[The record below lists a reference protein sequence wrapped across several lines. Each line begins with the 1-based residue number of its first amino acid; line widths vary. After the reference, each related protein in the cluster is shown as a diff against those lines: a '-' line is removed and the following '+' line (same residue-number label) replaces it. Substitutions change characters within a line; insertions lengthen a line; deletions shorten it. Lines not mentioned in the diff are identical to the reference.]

1 NQPTGEVEVNF
12 KNNGTTSNADYTT
25 SNTTVTLGTAFSAT
39 AVDDAL
45 ADSGETFTVS
55 LVDKSYN
62 QDAANTADGSGAYET
77 VTYDKAT
84 VTTTILDETAND
96 PADTSDNDSAYT
108 LKLFASDNQGNLL
121 LDDNGNPVDATQIH
135 EDAETSA
142 YYVVKAVDEFGA
154 LLADQP
160 AGNVEV
166 NFKNNGTT
174 SNADYTVSSTTV
186 TLGAA
191 FSATAINDALADNGE
206 TFTVSLVKGSYSED
220 AANTSDGSGAYETV
234 TYDDA
239 TVTTTIRDLD
249 FAVVEDNKNT
259 QEDGNW
265 NIEVLENL
273 DQIYTGDEFASI
285 KISGIPNNAIL
296 KDGDGNPITVTNG
309 SYTLNSWQATQ
320 ELTLTPAVD
329 SSKDIELSYEVTLT
343 DGSIDTFVQSIVI
356 SPEADQPWTLGKL
369 GSETVT
375 YQNTLLEDAG
385 WTALDAGWTDGTNVF
400 NELTASTGDADGS
413 ESNTLVRFFTDQD
426 TNLPSGTRLRY
437 EDADGNTQTFRFSS
451 SNTHVD
457 IPADKLDT
465 LQIKTPDNFNGE
477 LSLKIKTAVIDRD
490 EDGKGSDKTW
500 SDKGKV
506 DQTWGEADTLTIQV
520 AGSADLSESLISA
533 TSVIAPEDSGRN
545 KDTGELIQNADG
557 TYDISEAIDLKINFS
572 QSNYTNTEVI
582 ELEIQ
587 GIPADAF
594 IFDKSGNLLNA
605 SGETSI
611 KIVLDPN
618 GNYTAQA
625 GDLVLTSK
633 GAFNS
638 FVENLKLVPPQDSNE
653 DFTLTLHQT
662 ATEPSWDSSVGG
674 SQTKVVTDTFE
685 VQLTGV
691 ADNPIVSGVD
701 TPLELTES
709 SDWQDISG
717 FQIASGETQHQS
729 EDVYALIKNLPKDF
743 GLRVVDQNG
752 NELFDQLVL
761 ANVNAS
767 GATDWRI
774 DNDTLQKI
782 NAGDYA
788 IQLKT
793 PEADMSGKLSF
804 GIRVTVLDTD
814 SDAGQETDT
823 LVADYTMN
831 LVVMPKVENY
841 KASKSSGSEDSWI
854 KIGEDLIIGS
864 KDGDTLVEGQ
874 YDFNGTSYDLK
885 ITLPNLGETGEHLQV
900 KGDNLAID
908 YSTGTVYLNQNDLD
922 SVEILPP
929 MHSNDDI
936 SNIEFHRYLKDS
948 IDDGALDA
956 NGLPYVH
963 IDEVVTGH
971 TVEVTGVADGW
982 TSEGFT
988 VVDSNVDKTTDN
1000 TPTPLS
1006 SIVTNNK
1013 NIEDTYH
1020 DETPGAGGAASDT
1033 SESEYYIVQNQSGAD
1048 NTSWMIEGAIN
1059 VGKGI
1064 WVVSEEALNSA
1075 NIKILD
1081 FTGDGTL
1088 DLQITPVS
1096 KENDA
1101 SSENPAGTLF
1111 GDPRDF
1117 TIEYTPVTGGG
1128 GGDNSLPVIDL
1139 HNKNVGLE
1147 DTLLTNVLEGTTVSE
1162 GATLSY
1168 VISNV
1173 SNGAVDVTGMYQ
1185 LPDGSFVG
1193 TGQINFDPTDEF
1205 NGDAGFTIEV
1215 IATGTN
1221 GKQASVT
1228 KDITLDINP
1237 VLDES
1242 KVSAEG
1248 GTETNAVAEG
1258 SAEES
1263 IALNIQIT
1271 SDDTDGS
1278 EKLQGDITLTP
1289 KDGGSLTGPGV
1300 TANADGSYTVSP
1312 ANLGS
1317 VAFVPNAYT
1326 HGEYEFGITYTW
1338 IDVDANGGANVSETI
1353 TTSFKIT
1360 IESQVDQIDV
1370 AVTPSTNTINEAEDY
1385 PLNLSVIQH
1394 DSDGS
1399 EMASVRISGIPD
1411 ALFIQDANGNKIGN
1425 YSANSDGTVSVVLK
1439 GSEVPTAGGLTLH
1452 DTTGTYGGEFK
1463 LAITAYSFDKVTK
1476 EIEVGSDTVT
1486 LSITPVAS
1494 GITQVDAGSAE
1505 TNLVIGDEDN
1515 AGMPLNLDVIMVDL
1529 DGSEK
1534 LKITFSDEF
1543 ADENFTATYTDE
1555 AGAQQ
1560 TLTDTSYLTAAEA
1573 QTIKLVPPEN
1583 YKGKFDLTV
1592 KVQTVE
1598 LDATGNV
1605 IDTLATP
1612 VEKTVEVTVNPLAD
1626 QFTIDTAGGS
1636 GEEDSSINL
1645 GLKLTLEDSSELLN
1659 LTLSGY
1665 EEGSSFLVDGT
1676 LVTGVV
1682 DGNSITF
1689 DGLTAAQV
1697 EAIAIHP
1704 PENYSGTMA
1713 MEASIKT
1720 VDGTAV
1726 LNTPVTQTFNLEV
1739 TPLADQPDLSASY
1752 LSNETDNGDGSFSYD
1767 LTLDAALTDASE
1779 TLTLRL
1785 DGIPTNS
1792 LLANAAGDTLL
1803 ITDGSIVLTTDQ
1815 LVGLKLTTPNQLI
1828 PDGPGGLHLE
1838 ASAISTEDMGT
1849 TDTSDDL
1856 SALQTNTLIDGV
1868 IEGIAYT
1875 TTSGHFGFTDSQG
1888 SFQYREGD
1896 SVTFKVGDL
1905 VLGEASPEDLVQNAV
1920 FLQDMANVSRADLND
1935 EYVEN
1940 MAVFIQSLDKD
1951 DNADNGITIT
1961 PEIHAAYEGVVLD
1974 LRTAT
1979 EEEVRDAVEL
1989 AGKTAI
1995 TEQQAM
2001 DHVQRMLEQYSNQSE
2016 FEAHVS
2022 DSLNT
2027 NEANEFGDPN
2037 QEPADFAAMND
2048 LFIFGN
2054 GNEQALLDA
2063 LEKGVEEAP
2072 ADQNWL
2078 SQTEEDQGNSDSL
2091 FDATDHS
2098 NNDELEPST
2107 YDDQPCGW

>member
-1 NQPTGEVEVNF
+1 
-12 KNNGTTSNADYTT
+12 
-25 SNTTVTLGTAFSAT
+25 
-39 AVDDAL
+39 VDDAL
-45 ADSGETFTVS
+45 ADNGESFTVS
-55 LVDKSYN
+55 LVENSYSE
-62 QDAANTADGSGAYET
+62 DAANTADGSGAYET
-77 VTYDKAT
+77 VTYDGAS
-84 VTTTILDETAND
+84 VTTTLLDETAND
-96 PADTSDNDSAYT
+96 PADKTDNDAAFT
-108 LKLFASDNQGNLL
+108 LKLFASDDQGNLL
-121 LDDNGNPVDATQIH
+121 LDGHGNPVDATQIH

-154 LLADQP
+154 VLADQP
-160 AGNVEV
+160 AGNIDV

-174 SNADYTVSSTTV
+174 SNADYTVSNTTV

-285 KISGIPNNAIL
+285 KISGIPNDAVL

-309 SYTLNSWQATQ
+309 SYTLNSWQDAQ
-320 ELTLTPAVD
+320 ALTLTPAVD

-343 DGSIDTFVQSIVI
+343 DGSVDTFVQSIVI

-369 GSETVT
+369 EAESVT
-375 YQNTLLEDAG
+375 YQETLLEDAG
-385 WTALDAGWTDGTNVF
+385 WTALDAGWTDGSNIF
-400 NELTASTGDADGS
+400 NELTASTNDADGS
-413 ESNTLVRFFTDQD
+413 ESNTLVRFFADQD
-426 TNLPSGTRLRY
+426 TNLPNGTKIRY
-437 EDADGNTQTFRFSS
+437 EDTNGTTKTFSFSS
-451 SNTHVD
+451 SKTYVD
-457 IPADKLDT
+457 IPADKLDSI
-465 LQIKTPDNFNGE
+465 QIKTPSNFNGE
-477 LSLKIKTAVIDRD
+477 ISLKIKTAVIDKD
-490 EDGKGSDKTW
+490 EDGKGSDTNW
-500 SDKGKV
+500 SDSGKS
-506 DQTWGEADTLTIQV
+506 DQKWGEADTLVIKV
-520 AGSADLSESLISA
+520 AGNADLHEDLISA
-533 TSVIAPEDSGRN
+533 KSVIAKEDSGRN
-545 KDTGELIQNADG
+545 QDTGELIQNPNG
-557 TYDISEAIDLKINFS
+557 TYDVSDAIDLKINFS
-572 QSNYTNTEVI
+572 QGKYTNTEVV

-587 GIPADAF
+587 DIPSDAF
-594 IFDKSGNLLNA
+594 IFDKNGNLLNTA
-605 SGETSI
+605 GETSI

-618 GNYTAQA
+618 GNYTAQP
-625 GDLVLTSK
+625 GDVVLTTK

-638 FVENLKLVPPQDSNE
+638 FVEKLKLIPPKDSNE
-653 DFTLTLHQT
+653 DFTLTLHQKV
-662 ATEPSWDSSVGG
+662 TEPNWDGSVGG
-674 SQTKVVTDTFE
+674 EQTKVVTDTFE

-691 ADNPIVSGVD
+691 ADSPIVSGVD

-709 SDWQDISG
+709 GDWQTIQG
-717 FQIASGETQHQS
+717 FQIASGEDQHFS
-729 EDVYALIKNLPKDF
+729 EDVYALIRNFPKDIE
-743 GLRVVDQNG
+743 LRVVDKDG
-752 NELFDQLVL
+752 HELFDQLVL
-761 ANVNAS
+761 ANVNAK
-767 GATDWRI
+767 GETDWRV

-782 NAGDYA
+782 NTGEYS
-788 IQLKT
+788 IQIKT

-804 GIRVTVLDTD
+804 GVRVTVLDTD

-823 LVADYTMN
+823 LVSDHTMN
-831 LVVMPKVENY
+831 LVIKPKVENY
-841 KASKSSGSEDSWI
+841 SASKSQGEEDTWI
-854 KIGEDLIIGS
+854 KIGNNLDIGS
-864 KDGDTLVEGQ
+864 KDGDTLVEDQ
-874 YDFNGTSYDLK
+874 YDYNGTAYDLK
-885 ITLPNLGETGEHLQV
+885 ITLPNLGETSESIQIR
-900 KGDNLAID
+900 GDNLAID
-908 YSTGTVYLNQNDLD
+908 YANNTVYLNKDDLD

-929 MHSNDDI
+929 MHSNEDI
-936 SNIEFHRYLKDS
+936 SDISFHRYLKDT
-948 IDDGALDA
+948 IDDGTSDA
-956 NGLPYVH
+956 NNTTYVD
-963 IDEVVTGH
+963 IQEVVTGH
-971 TVEVTGVADGW
+971 TVEIAGVADGW
-982 TSEGFT
+982 TADGFT
-988 VVDSNVDKTTDN
+988 VNPNIDN
-1000 TPTPLS
+1000 TANNGPTPLS
-1006 SIVTNNK
+1006 SIVVNNK

-1048 NTSWMIEGAIN
+1048 NTSWMIEGGIN
-1059 VGKGI
+1059 VGNGV

-1139 HNKNVGLE
+1139 HNKSAGLE
-1147 DTLLTNVLEGTTVSE
+1147 DTLLTNVLEGTTVSD

-1317 VAFVPNAYT
+1317 VAFVPDTYT
-1326 HGEYEFGITYTW
+1326 HGEYEFGISYTW

-1360 IESQVDQIDV
+1360 VESQVDQIDV
-1370 AVTPSTNTINEAEDY
+1370 AVTPSTNTISEAEDY

-1411 ALFIQDANGNKIGN
+1411 ALIIQDANGNKIGN

-1439 GSEVPTAGGLTLH
+1439 GSEVPAAGGLTLH

-1476 EIEVGSDTVT
+1476 EIEIGTDTVT

-1543 ADENFTATYTDE
+1543 TSENFTATYTDE
-1555 AGAQQ
+1555 QGTQQ
-1560 TLTDTSYLTAAEA
+1560 TLTDESYLTAEEA
-1573 QTIKLVPPEN
+1573 QSIKLIPPAN
-1583 YKGKFDLTV
+1583 YKGNFDLTV

-1598 LDATGNV
+1598 LDAGGNV
-1605 IDTLATP
+1605 IDVLATP

-1636 GEEDSSINL
+1636 GTEDSSINL
-1645 GLKLTLEDSSELLN
+1645 GLKVTLEDSSELMN
-1659 LTLSGY
+1659 ITLSGY

-1697 EAIAIHP
+1697 EALAINP

-1713 MEASIKT
+1713 MEVSIKT
-1720 VDGTAV
+1720 VDGTDILDTAV
-1726 LNTPVTQTFNLEV
+1726 TKTFSLEV
-1739 TPLADQPDLSASY
+1739 TPEADQPDLSASF

-1767 LTLDAALTDASE
+1767 LTLDAALTDKSE
-1779 TLTLRL
+1779 TLTLRI
-1785 DGIPTNS
+1785 DGIPDDCLLTNT
-1792 LLANAAGDTLL
+1792 AGDSLL
-1803 ITDGSIVLTTDQ
+1803 ITDGSILLNTDQ
-1815 LVGLKLTTPNQLI
+1815 LAGLKLTSPNPLI
-1828 PDGPGGLHLE
+1828 ADGAGGLHIE
-1838 ASAISTEDMGT
+1838 ATAISTEDMNTAT
-1849 TDTSDDL
+1849 TNDDL
-1856 SALQTNTLIDGV
+1856 SAMLTKTVIDGV
-1868 IEGIAYT
+1868 IEGIAYST
-1875 TTSGHFGFTDSQG
+1875 SSGHSGFTDSKG
-1888 SFQYREGD
+1888 NFQYQEGD
-1896 SVTFKVGDL
+1896 SVTFKVGDV
-1905 VLGEASPEDLVQNAV
+1905 VLGEATPEDLAQNAV
-1920 FLQDMANVSRADLND
+1920 FLQDMADVSRADLND

-1961 PEIHAAYEGVVLD
+1961 PEIHAAYKGVELD

-1979 EEEVRDAVEL
+1979 EEEVRDAIEL

-2001 DHVQRMLEQYSNQSE
+2001 DHVQRMLEEHSDQTE
-2016 FEAHVS
+2016 FEAHVDDSS
-2022 DSLNT
+2022 DTGQPVANK
-2027 NEANEFGDPN
+2027 ENEFGDPGEE
-2037 QEPADFAAMND
+2037 QATLDAMND
-2048 LFIFGN
+2048 LFIFGDSKD
-2054 GNEQALLDA
+2054 QALLDA
-2063 LEKGVEEAP
+2063 LEKGVERASTDES
-2072 ADQNWL
+2072 WITL
-2078 SQTEEDQGNSDSL
+2078 TEEDQNNSDLHFGELDPSVK
-2091 FDATDHS
+2091 DD
-2098 NNDELEPST
+2098 LEPST
-2107 YDDQPCGW
+2107 YDDQPCEW